1 MLCIMMLLCKV
12 IKLKVYGIENV
23 LIECVLLVG
32 NYNMFGLV
40 DVLLLVVEF
49 WEWGRIVWFF
59 GDYVYFKILGW
70 CDVLIW
76 IGVVEGIREIILEL
90 MWCGEFVMVF
100 FGGVCEVNK
109 CKNEC
114 YKLVWKNWLG
124 FVCLV
129 I

>member
-70 CDVLIW
+70 CDVLI
-76 IGVVEGIREIILEL
+76 
-90 MWCGEFVMVF
+90 
-100 FGGVCEVNK
+100 
-109 CKNEC
+109 
-114 YKLVWKNWLG
+114 
-124 FVCLV
+124 
-129 I
+129 